1 MNINQINVIIV
12 IVLKVLV
19 EIFYFCIKN
28 ILHNISIDKVNKENL
43 ENILYTADNIIII
56 GETSAY
62 NIFLNKV
69 VVQNK
74 ELQKLDE
81 YLILLH
87 EFGHYKD
94 ISNRTKDFRDFIIF
108 LKSLILFMVI
118 IIFLLVIVKYNLN
131 INIKFLQFSLI
142 IELMLLI
149 VDFIISFKLE
159 IDANI
164 YAFSK
169 LNQQLD
175 LNKKRYNFFYYM
187 AMISQLLDRLF
198 FIFIVFFLL
207 IVYL

>member
-43 ENILYTADNIIII
+43 ENILCTADNIIII
-56 GETSAY
+56 GKTSAY

-81 YLILLH
+81 YLVLLH
-87 EFGHYKD
+87 ELGHYKD

-118 IIFLLVIVKYNLN
+118 IIFSLVIVKYNFN

-149 VDFIISFKLE
+149 IDFIISFKLE

-169 LNQQLD
+169 LNKQLD
-175 LNKKRYNFFYYM
+175 MNKKRYKFFYYM
-187 AMISQLLDRLF
+187 AMVSQLLDRLF

-207 IVYL
+207 KVYL